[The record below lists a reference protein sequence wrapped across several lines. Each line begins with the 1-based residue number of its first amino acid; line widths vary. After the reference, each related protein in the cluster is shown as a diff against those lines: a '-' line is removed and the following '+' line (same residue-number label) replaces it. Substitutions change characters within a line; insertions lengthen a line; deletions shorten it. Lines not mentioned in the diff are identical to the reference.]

1 MFSRIKFKTEGEYD
15 DSYDY
20 SMSSSEFDQ
29 DLNQFMNL
37 LDYTVSSYL
46 SVKNGLVGADS
57 NRDHRTNSGPFD
69 PMSLDSQ

>member
-29 DLNQFMNL
+29 DLNQFINL
-37 LDYTVSSYL
+37 LDYTVSFL
-46 SVKNGLVGADS
+46 SISRPCLFA
-57 NRDHRTNSGPFD
+57 RDGFSFGPICPTLKTNVI
-69 PMSLDSQ
+69 

>member
-29 DLNQFMNL
+29 DLNQFINL
-37 LDYTVSSYL
+37 LDYTISQVQTW
-46 SVKNGLVGADS
+46 
-57 NRDHRTNSGPFD
+57 TNEDEFIRRPLRSA
-69 PMSLDSQ
+69 

>member
-29 DLNQFMNL
+29 DLNQFINL
-37 LDYTVSSYL
+37 LDYTVSLQYFS
-46 SVKNGLVGADS
+46 SS
-57 NRDHRTNSGPFD
+57 NLGE
-69 PMSLDSQ
+69 

>member
-29 DLNQFMNL
+29 DLNQFINL
-37 LDYTVSSYL
+37 LDYTVSSYQ
-46 SVKNGLVGADS
+46 SVKNGLAGADS
-57 NRDHRTNSGPFD
+57 NRAEDPSRPFQ
-69 PMSLDSQ
+69 PVRLDSQ

>member
-29 DLNQFMNL
+29 DLNQFINL
-37 LDYTVSSYL
+37 LDYTISQVQTW
-46 SVKNGLVGADS
+46 
-57 NRDHRTNSGPFD
+57 TNEDEFVRRPLRSA
-69 PMSLDSQ
+69 